1 MLEDAGNLNKPYK
14 KDKCGGFIKDLDS
27 YARKILVERRKI
39 EMQLEKA
46 IGKLNA
52 ARKKRRGFWGSVLD
66 FCGGFCDAVSP
77 IFPPAKLGAKA
88 CEKGLNLMEDN
99 IEKWEHNVRLLERML
114 EIYSN
119 QAKASVDLVNQA
131 WEGIKK
137 RLHFY
142 TDKHQEFI
150 RRLKQASDAIDN
162 EYNFPTPGVL
172 LEYDFER
179 PAISYTP
186 KKSVFNERLK
196 DLREN
201 FSASLY
207 ADLCA
212 DLKDKINAFSYRDR
226 AKASKEREL
235 EKNLEDLTPSFRDKT
250 NALSGDDLERLAISK
265 EKELE
270 KDLEDLMPS
279 VLGVPSYNESL
290 TLAKNRCVKN
300 CKKALEGFT
309 EKIKEPPND
318 SNAINEAFNHLKT
331 ELERAIDDERLKGL
345 RENFASL
352 CADLED
358 KIHHNALSND
368 DLERMIAFR
377 ERELEKNL
385 EDLVGASSY
394 DENPN
399 DGLDRMAISKEKEL
413 EKSLEDLMP
422 SVLSVPSYNES
433 LTLAKNRC
441 VKNCKKA
448 LEGFTEKIKE
458 IPNDSNAI
466 NEAFDSLETE
476 LERATENLS
485 QKIDPILERNE
496 NYTQKAL
503 EYREFLESRK
513 KGFIVD
519 EQNPYPEE
527 VRFNEWCLAEFDS
540 VFSTIVPLED
550 LNKTACAHHALKA
563 LQAALK
569 DNDLGFDA
577 TELEQIAKGF
587 IPRGYLWHFDAN
599 VLGNVAL
606 VREELLLGVKH
617 TKGYS
622 LWTEFLQKQN

>member
-1 MLEDAGNLNKPYK
+1 MAEWKTDTEEVKQIVKACRDFKRSLQEE
-14 KDKCGGFIKDLDS
+14 KCAQFIKNLDS
-27 YARKILVERRKI
+27 YARGILLERRKI
-39 EMQLEKA
+39 EMQLEEA
-46 IGKLNA
+46 IGEL
-52 ARKKRRGFWGSVLD
+52 KKAKKERRGFWGSVLD
-66 FCGGFCDAVSP
+66 FCGDVCDAVST
-77 IFPPAKLGAKA
+77 IFPPAKLGAEA

-114 EIYSN
+114 EIYAT

-131 WEGIKK
+131 WEGVKK

-150 RRLKQASDAIDN
+150 RRLKQASAAIDN

-172 LEYDFER
+172 MEYDFER
-179 PAISYTP
+179 PTFSYSP

-201 FSASLY
+201 FSTSLY
-207 ADLCA
+207 ADW
-212 DLKDKINAFSYRDR
+212 KDRINAFSKKDR
-226 AKASKEREL
+226 AKASKERE
-235 EKNLEDLTPSFRDKT
+235 F
-250 NALSGDDLERLAISK
+250 
-265 EKELE
+265 
-270 KDLEDLMPS
+270 
-279 VLGVPSYNESL
+279 
-290 TLAKNRCVKN
+290 
-300 CKKALEGFT
+300 
-309 EKIKEPPND
+309 
-318 SNAINEAFNHLKT
+318 
-331 ELERAIDDERLKGL
+331 
-345 RENFASL
+345 
-352 CADLED
+352 
-358 KIHHNALSND
+358 
-368 DLERMIAFR
+368 
-377 ERELEKNL
+377 
-385 EDLVGASSY
+385 
-394 DENPN
+394 
-399 DGLDRMAISKEKEL
+399 

-433 LTLAKNRC
+433 LTLAKKNC

-448 LEGFTEKIKE
+448 LEGFAEKIKE
-458 IPNDSNAI
+458 APNDPNAV

-485 QKIDPILERNE
+485 QKIDPVLERNE
-496 NYTQKAL
+496 DYTQKAL

-513 KGFIVD
+513 EGFIVD
-519 EQNPYPEE
+519 EKNPYPEE
-527 VRFNEWCLAEFDS
+527 VSFNEWRLAEFDS
-540 VFSTIVPLED
+540 VFSAIVPLEYF
-550 LNKTACAHHALKA
+550 NKTACAHHALKA

-577 TELEQIAKGF
+577 TDLEQIAKGF

>member
-1 MLEDAGNLNKPYK
+1 MAEWKTDTEEVK
-14 KDKCGGFIKDLDS
+14 KVVEKCREFKRSLQEEKCSPFIKDLDS
-27 YARKILVERRKI
+27 YALKILVERRKT

-46 IGKLNA
+46 IGEL
-52 ARKKRRGFWGSVLD
+52 KKAKKERSGFWGFLGELGRD
-66 FCGGFCDAVSP
+66 FCNAVGSV
-77 IFPPAKLGAKA
+77 IPPVKLCTEL

-131 WEGIKK
+131 WEGVKK

-207 ADLCA
+207 ADL
-212 DLKDKINAFSYRDR
+212 KDNINAFSNKDR
-226 AKASKEREL
+226 ATTSKEREL
-235 EKNLEDLTPSFRDKT
+235 DLTGADK
-250 NALSGDDLERLAISK
+250 
-265 EKELE
+265 
-270 KDLEDLMPS
+270 
-279 VLGVPSYNESL
+279 ESL
-290 TLAKNRCVKN
+290 ILAKKYCVKN
-300 CKKALEGFT
+300 FKKALEGFT
-309 EKIKEPPND
+309 EKIKEAPND
-318 SNAINEAFNHLKT
+318 LNAVNEAFNDLKT
-331 ELERAIDDERLKGL
+331 ELERAIDDEHLKGL

-352 CADLED
+352 CADLCADLKD

-368 DLERMIAFR
+368 ELERVMAFKD
-377 ERELEKNL
+377 RELEKNL
-385 EDLVGASSY
+385 EDWMGASSY
-394 DENPN
+394 DKNPN
-399 DGLDRMAISKEKEL
+399 DDLDRMVSSKEREF

-433 LTLAKNRC
+433 LTLAKKNC

-448 LEGFTEKIKE
+448 LGGFTKKIKE
-458 IPNDSNAI
+458 APNDSNAI
-466 NEAFDSLETE
+466 NEAFDSLERE
-476 LERATENLS
+476 LEIATENLS
-485 QKIDPILERNE
+485 QKIDPVLERNE
-496 NYTQKAL
+496 NYAQKAL

-513 KGFIVD
+513 EGFIVD

-527 VRFNEWCLAEFDS
+527 VSFNEWRLAEFDS

-550 LNKTACAHHALKA
+550 WSKTACAHHALKA

-577 TELEQIAKGF
+577 TELE
-587 IPRGYLWHFDAN
+587 
-599 VLGNVAL
+599 
-606 VREELLLGVKH
+606 
-617 TKGYS
+617 
-622 LWTEFLQKQN
+622 

>member
-1 MLEDAGNLNKPYK
+1 MAEWKTDTEEVK
-14 KDKCGGFIKDLDS
+14 KVVEKCREFKRSLQEEKCSPFIKDLDS
-27 YARKILVERRKI
+27 YALKIIVERRKT

-46 IGKLNA
+46 IGELKK
-52 ARKKRRGFWGSVLD
+52 ARKKRRGFWGFFGELGRD
-66 FCGGFCDAVSP
+66 FCNAVGSV
-77 IFPPAKLGAKA
+77 IPPVKLCAEL

-99 IEKWEHNVRLLERML
+99 IEKWEHNVRLLERMF

-119 QAKASVDLVNQA
+119 QAKASADLVNQA

-150 RRLKQASDAIDN
+150 RRLKQVSDAIDN

-179 PAISYTP
+179 PAISYAP

-201 FSASLY
+201 FASLY
-207 ADLCA
+207 
-212 DLKDKINAFSYRDR
+212 
-226 AKASKEREL
+226 
-235 EKNLEDLTPSFRDKT
+235 
-250 NALSGDDLERLAISK
+250 
-265 EKELE
+265 
-270 KDLEDLMPS
+270 
-279 VLGVPSYNESL
+279 
-290 TLAKNRCVKN
+290 
-300 CKKALEGFT
+300 
-309 EKIKEPPND
+309 
-318 SNAINEAFNHLKT
+318 
-331 ELERAIDDERLKGL
+331 
-345 RENFASL
+345 
-352 CADLED
+352 ADLED
-358 KIHHNALSND
+358 KIHHNALSGD
-368 DLERMIAFR
+368 DLE
-377 ERELEKNL
+377 
-385 EDLVGASSY
+385 
-394 DENPN
+394 
-399 DGLDRMAISKEKEL
+399 RMAISKEREF

-441 VKNCKKA
+441 VKNIKKA

-458 IPNDSNAI
+458 APNDSNAI

-476 LERATENLS
+476 LERATESLS

-513 KGFIVD
+513 EGFIVD

-527 VRFNEWCLAEFDS
+527 VRFNEWRLAEFDS
-540 VFSTIVPLED
+540 VFSAIVPLED

-563 LQAALK
+563 LQATLK

>member
-1 MLEDAGNLNKPYK
+1 MAEWKTDTEEVKKVVGRCREFKQTLQ

-27 YARKILVERRKI
+27 YALKIIVERRKT

-46 IGKLNA
+46 IGELNI

-114 EIYSN
+114 EIYST
-119 QAKASVDLVNQA
+119 QAKASADLVNQA
-131 WEGIKK
+131 WEGVKK

-196 DLREN
+196 DLSEN

-207 ADLCA
+207 ADL
-212 DLKDKINAFSYRDR
+212 KDKINAFSHRDR
-226 AKASKEREL
+226 AKASKEREF
-235 EKNLEDLTPSFRDKT
+235 EKS
-250 NALSGDDLERLAISK
+250 
-265 EKELE
+265 
-270 KDLEDLMPS
+270 LEDLM
-279 VLGVPSYNESL
+279 
-290 TLAKNRCVKN
+290 
-300 CKKALEGFT
+300 
-309 EKIKEPPND
+309 
-318 SNAINEAFNHLKT
+318 
-331 ELERAIDDERLKGL
+331 
-345 RENFASL
+345 
-352 CADLED
+352 
-358 KIHHNALSND
+358 
-368 DLERMIAFR
+368 
-377 ERELEKNL
+377 
-385 EDLVGASSY
+385 GAYSY

-399 DGLDRMAISKEKEL
+399 DELDRMASSKEQEF

-433 LTLAKNRC
+433 LTLAKKHC
-441 VKNCKKA
+441 VKNCKKV
-448 LEGFTEKIKE
+448 LEDFAEKIKE
-458 IPNDSNAI
+458 APNDSNAI
-466 NEAFDSLETE
+466 NEAFDNLETE

-503 EYREFLESRK
+503 GYGEFLEK
-513 KGFIVD
+513 EKENFIVD
-519 EQNPYPEE
+519 EQNPCPEE
-527 VRFNEWCLAEFDS
+527 VSFNEWRLAEFDN
-540 VFSTIVPLED
+540 VFSAIVSLED

>member
-1 MLEDAGNLNKPYK
+1 MAEWKTDIEEVK
-14 KDKCGGFIKDLDS
+14 KVVEKCREFKRSLQEEKCSPFIKDLDS
-27 YARKILVERRKI
+27 YALKIIVDRRKI

-52 ARKKRRGFWGSVLD
+52 AIKKRKGFWGSVLD
-66 FCGGFCDAVSP
+66 FCGGVCDAVST
-77 IFPPAKLGAKA
+77 IFPPAKLGAEA

-114 EIYSN
+114 EIYST

-131 WEGIKK
+131 WEGVKK

-162 EYNFPTPGVL
+162 EYNFSTPGVL
-172 LEYDFER
+172 MEYDFER
-179 PAISYTP
+179 PTFSYSP

-207 ADLCA
+207 S
-212 DLKDKINAFSYRDR
+212 DLKDNINAFSKKDR
-226 AKASKEREL
+226 ATTSKEREL
-235 EKNLEDLTPSFRDKT
+235 
-250 NALSGDDLERLAISK
+250 
-265 EKELE
+265 
-270 KDLEDLMPS
+270 DLMN
-279 VLGVPSYNESL
+279 VDIESL

-300 CKKALEGFT
+300 IKEALEGFT
-309 EKIKEPPND
+309 EKIKEAPND
-318 SNAINEAFNHLKT
+318 S
-331 ELERAIDDERLKGL
+331 
-345 RENFASL
+345 S
-352 CADLED
+352 
-358 KIHHNALSND
+358 
-368 DLERMIAFR
+368 
-377 ERELEKNL
+377 
-385 EDLVGASSY
+385 
-394 DENPN
+394 
-399 DGLDRMAISKEKEL
+399 
-413 EKSLEDLMP
+413 
-422 SVLSVPSYNES
+422 
-433 LTLAKNRC
+433 
-441 VKNCKKA
+441 
-448 LEGFTEKIKE
+448 
-458 IPNDSNAI
+458 AI

-476 LERATENLS
+476 LERATESLS
-485 QKIDPILERNE
+485 QKIDPVLERNE

-513 KGFIVD
+513 EGFIVD
-519 EQNPYPEE
+519 EKNPYPEE
-527 VRFNEWCLAEFDS
+527 VSFNEWRLAEFDS
-540 VFSTIVPLED
+540 VFSAIAPLED
-550 LNKTACAHHALKA
+550 LNKTACTHHALKA

-577 TELEQIAKGF
+577 AELEQIAKGF

>member
-1 MLEDAGNLNKPYK
+1 MAEWKTDTEEVK
-14 KDKCGGFIKDLDS
+14 KVVEKCRDFKESLQEKRCLGFIKDLDS
-27 YARKILVERRKI
+27 YALKIIVERRKI

-46 IGKLNA
+46 IGELNA

-77 IFPPAKLGAKA
+77 IFPPVKLCAEA

-114 EIYSN
+114 EIYAT

-131 WEGIKK
+131 WESVKK
-137 RLHFY
+137 SLHFY

-150 RRLKQASDAIDN
+150 RRLNQVSEAIDN

-179 PAISYTP
+179 PTFSYSP
-186 KKSVFNERLK
+186 KKSVFDERLK

-201 FSASLY
+201 FSTSLY
-207 ADLCA
+207 A
-212 DLKDKINAFSYRDR
+212 DLKDKINAFSHRECVM
-226 AKASKEREL
+226 ASKERE
-235 EKNLEDLTPSFRDKT
+235 F
-250 NALSGDDLERLAISK
+250 
-265 EKELE
+265 
-270 KDLEDLMPS
+270 
-279 VLGVPSYNESL
+279 
-290 TLAKNRCVKN
+290 
-300 CKKALEGFT
+300 
-309 EKIKEPPND
+309 
-318 SNAINEAFNHLKT
+318 
-331 ELERAIDDERLKGL
+331 
-345 RENFASL
+345 
-352 CADLED
+352 
-358 KIHHNALSND
+358 
-368 DLERMIAFR
+368 
-377 ERELEKNL
+377 
-385 EDLVGASSY
+385 
-394 DENPN
+394 
-399 DGLDRMAISKEKEL
+399 

-448 LEGFTEKIKE
+448 LEDFAEKIKE
-458 IPNDSNAI
+458 TPNDSNAV

-496 NYTQKAL
+496 DYTQKAL

-513 KGFIVD
+513 EDFIVD
-519 EQNPYPEE
+519 EKNPYPEE
-527 VRFNEWCLAEFDS
+527 VSFNEWRLAEFDS
-540 VFSTIVPLED
+540 VFSAIVPLED

-577 TELEQIAKGF
+577 TDLEQIAKGF

-599 VLGNVAL
+599 VLGNVVL

-617 TKGYS
+617 MKGYS